1 MDRPTIHGIPYE
13 PADEVLPG
21 MWLGNRYAALDP
33 KWHAEKNIKCV
44 FNCTKDIPFLP
55 NVQRRYRIPVD
66 DSLEPEEIRNMEL
79 WAYEIVYKMTREYQT
94 GQPMLVHCAAGMQ
107 RSAAAI
113 ALYLMATRNMTPQQ
127 AIDFIQ
133 SKRRI
138 AFTPGANFGAALEGF
153 YKSYQRDIAPAIID
167 YRNGNPR
174 G

>member
-1 MDRPTIHGIPYE
+1 MERPTINGIPYE

-21 MWLGNRYAALDP
+21 LWLGNRYAALDP
-33 KWHAEKNIKCV
+33 TWHAQKQIKCV

-113 ALYLMATRNMTPQQ
+113 ALFLMATRNMTPSQ
-127 AIDFIQ
+127 AIQFIQ
-133 SKRRI
+133 SKRAI
-138 AFTPGANFGAALEGF
+138 AFTPSANFGASLEGF
-153 YKSYQRDIAPAIID
+153 YKSYQRDIAPAMVNF
-167 YRNGNPR
+167 RQSS
-174 G
+174 